1 MSSEKDFSK
10 TKEPHKIS
18 FVTFLQSLYLTIAHM
33 GKNDLFSYASS
44 CAFGFLFSLIPT
56 VMMVLVILMQIFHAS
71 PDILFSFLEKYDFF
85 SQFFSTENLRNS
97 IAQLRGFGLF
107 EIVISIA
114 IIMMARRFFSSVNKS
129 LNRIFKAVVKPQPVV
144 QQLLIF
150 AGEAVI
156 VIILSLLVSA
166 IGILRAILRMPFFVP
181 FIAQFS
187 DLIIV
192 LTERLTATLP
202 NVLIFLAVTFCY
214 RIWSQSKP
222 SWFICAL
229 ASAACTFIFW
239 AFTKLT
245 GIFINMTNFNLVY
258 GVLSN
263 SIVLLLEVQVFFMLL
278 LFFGQYIF
286 VIQFFDTLLLA
297 ELYTLPHHD
306 DTNIGSALRRTL
318 FIRPDH
324 LIQNNKTATV
334 YHEGDCIFKP
344 GDSTRNMF
352 YIAKGIVQEQGA
364 TRISYHEP
372 GSFFGEESCLLTEP
386 RNSTAIAKSEVLL
399 VTISEEEFLSLLEK
413 NTEASQRALSKVST
427 YFGKFYGRTA
437 EYQL

>member
-1 MSSEKDFSK
+1 MNSSNDSSK
-10 TKEPHKIS
+10 TKEPHKIT
-18 FVTFLQSLYLTIAHM
+18 FVTFLQSLYLTVAHM

-71 PDILFSFLEKYDFF
+71 PDILFSFLEKYNFF
-85 SQFFSTENLRNS
+85 SQFFSTENLRDS
-97 IAQLRGFGLF
+97 IAQLRGFGVF

-114 IIMMARRFFSSVNKS
+114 IIMMARRFFSSVNQS
-129 LNRIFKAVVKPQPVV
+129 LNRIFKAVVEPQPVI

-156 VIILSLLVSA
+156 VIILSLLVSS
-166 IGILRAILRMPFFVP
+166 IGILRAILRMPFFSP

-187 DLIIV
+187 ELIIV
-192 LTERLTATLP
+192 LTERLTTTLP
-202 NVLIFLAVTFCY
+202 NVLIFIAVTCCY
-214 RIWSQSKP
+214 KIWSRSKP
-222 SWFICAL
+222 SWFICAV
-229 ASAACTFIFW
+229 ASAACTFVFW
-239 AFTKLT
+239 AFTQLT
-245 GIFINMTNFNLVY
+245 GIFINMTNINIVY

-263 SIVLLLEVQVFFMLL
+263 AIVLLLEVQIFFILL

-286 VIQFFDTLLLA
+286 VVQFFDTLLLA
-297 ELYTLPHHD
+297 ELYTLPDHD
-306 DTNIGSALRRTL
+306 DTDIGAAIRRTL

-324 LIQNNKTATV
+324 LLQNNKTTTT
-334 YHEGDCIFKP
+334 YHTGEHIFTAGDT
-344 GDSTRNMF
+344 TRNMF
-352 YIAKGIVQEQGA
+352 YIAKGIVQEQGK
-364 TRISYHEP
+364 TRISYHET

-386 RNSTAIAKSEVLL
+386 RTSTAIAKSDVLL

-427 YFGKFYGRTA
+427 YFGKVYGRTA